1 MDDTR
6 LEIVDLLL
14 AGEGEGALFQLGS
27 AEVVYDIGGAP
38 RGSCTVKVIAK
49 YKPEQADDSVK
60 LGLTVDDVATLSNV
74 FYPGAPA
81 KVICGMCD
89 VDENYTEHTLF
100 DGFVSSVMDTMSSNL
115 ENFEYVYTVELTT
128 PELLIPT
135 NPTASSFSISRG
147 AHELQLVSDVALSG
161 LSNGNQD
168 TPLYQHQEI
177 LNKLHSTSE
186 LNIAQVTADVLD
198 KTSQYS
204 SGTTLPTGIAAMVD
218 TSTAPIISLP
228 TETSAADVAKQVV
241 IQTGVEQVKSGTSD
255 WSIFVKTLNDFYLM
269 VVPTAKVA
277 ADEQTGAKSYLK
289 VIKNC
294 PWAPWDKEHGLAID
308 PSAFTG
314 FQSVHGTG
322 LSSHFRAV
330 AVAYPQ
336 GYADKANASEVDK
349 LANNILIAA
358 GYDKERNPK
367 WAEVTIST
375 VQGSGDYSQ
384 LSDLGIKSI
393 ERLTL
398 PNWALHLYAKQGN
411 QSPVPNNQAA
421 ALASDNNIKA
431 LAGCVAKAELLSQ
444 LGVQGSLL
452 IRTRLLPAI
461 DFATHMGEVVKIKL
475 PIAAGDLYDSLITK
489 TVYGMLRTAKISIIL
504 SPTGL
509 TANGSV
515 TIVAVRGEQ
524 EQAVFARKSGLFKD
538 EQGN

>member
-1 MDDTR
+1 MADTR
-6 LEIVDLLL
+6 LEITELLL
-14 AGEGEGALFQLGS
+14 AGAVDGQLFELSS

-49 YKPEQADDSVK
+49 YKPERQNDHVK
-60 LGLTVDDVATLSNV
+60 IGITVDDVSELSKL

-81 KVICGMCD
+81 KVICEVCD
-89 VDENYTEHTLF
+89 VNENYAEYTLF

-115 ENFEYVYTVELTT
+115 ENFEYEYTIELTT

-147 AHELQLVSDVALSG
+147 AHELQLVSDVAMAG

-168 TPLYQHQEI
+168 TPLHQHQEI
-177 LNKLHSTSE
+177 LNKLHSTVE
-186 LNIAQVTADVLD
+186 LNIAQVVADVLD

-218 TSTAPIISLP
+218 TSKSPILSLP
-228 TETSAADVAKQVV
+228 TETSAADVAKHVV

-255 WSIFVKTLNDFYLM
+255 WSIFVKTLSDFYLT
-269 VVPTAKVA
+269 VVPIADVVA
-277 ADEQTGAKSYLK
+277 DKRTGAKSYLK

-294 PWAPWDKEHGLAID
+294 PWAPWDKKNGLTID
-308 PSAFTG
+308 TSDFTG

-349 LANNILIAA
+349 LANNILVAA

-384 LSDLGIKSI
+384 LTELGIKSI

-411 QSPVPNNQAA
+411 QSPVPNNPAA
-421 ALASDNNIKA
+421 ALTSDNNIKA
-431 LAGCVAKAELLSQ
+431 LAGCVARAELLSQ

-452 IRTRLLPAI
+452 IKTRFLPAI
-461 DFATHMGEVVKIKL
+461 DFAKHMGEIVKIKL
-475 PIAAGDLYDSLITK
+475 PIAAGDLYDSLKTK

-509 TANGSV
+509 TANGAV
-515 TIVAVRGEQ
+515 TVVAVRNEQ
-524 EQAVFARKSGLFKD
+524 EQAVFARESGLFKD
-538 EQGN
+538 EQGK